1 MKVRLPN
8 ALRDHVYPDASVS
21 CDPRDLADD
30 EAESISY
37 PRLVVEALSDSTDNY
52 DRGAK
57 FGLYQGCGTFVEYV
71 LVDTR
76 RVGVEVRARRGWRL
90 ANALLRLRP
99 GRDVTEYSDC

>member
-1 MKVRLPN
+1 MRGEDSKTWSRSDMKVRLPN

-52 DRGAK
+52 TAAPSSACTKDAGH
-57 FGLYQGCGTFVEYV
+57 LWSTC
-71 LVDTR
+71 
-76 RVGVEVRARRGWRL
+76 
-90 ANALLRLRP
+90 
-99 GRDVTEYSDC
+99 